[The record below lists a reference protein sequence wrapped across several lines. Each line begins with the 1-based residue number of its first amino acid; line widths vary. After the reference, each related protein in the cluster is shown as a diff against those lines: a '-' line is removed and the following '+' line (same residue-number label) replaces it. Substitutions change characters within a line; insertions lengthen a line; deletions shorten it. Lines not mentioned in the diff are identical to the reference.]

1 MLQLQENCLEERVHS
16 NIQDMKK
23 LEVLYLQDNKLYGT
37 LPAELCELKRLRLL
51 NLSNNNLRGCLPEN
65 IGRLSNLE
73 SLLIAGNNIVGP
85 VPLSFGE
92 LQKLRDLTLFKS
104 YPSELCTPKRAFDR
118 FAFNRIYLEGPKHGI
133 NSIHWDY
140 KDVYGRERTAADDES
155 VTIFSGKY

>member
-1 MLQLQENCLEERVHS
+1 MHS

-23 LEVLYLQDNKLYGT
+23 LEVLYLQDNKLYGI